1 MLKKSITYE
10 TFDGEKRTKDF
21 YFNISKSEIGSA
33 EMSAEGGLE
42 KLFRDLISERDQK
55 KQAQLFE
62 NIILMAY
69 GEVSKDGD
77 YFVKVDENGHRLSDK
92 FKQSAAYDALFI
104 ELAQNTNEFVK
115 FVIGIIPKEFGKA
128 LTDAGW
134 DKKDFSDPK
143 VLDAVVEQAK
153 LTETAETK

>member
-115 FVIGIIPKEFGKA
+115 FVIGIIPKELSKA